1 MSMTPVP
8 YRVVAR
14 REETADTV
22 TLDLVPRDA
31 GLARWHPGQFTMVY
45 AFGVGEVPISV
56 SGGAA
61 GGIRHTVRA
70 VGAVSRAICTTAP
83 GSVLGLRGPYGRGWR
98 LPERAGADLL
108 VIAGGIGLAPLRPVV
123 LSALTRRARFGAVTV
138 LIGARTPD
146 DLIFTDEYD
155 TWRGAGARVLVTVD
169 RADSGWTGHVG
180 VVTTLLDEAGVRPE
194 STRAYVCGPDVMM
207 RYAARDVTRRGVR
220 PEWLQV
226 SLERNMRCG
235 IALCGH
241 CQLGPLII
249 CRDGPVVGYERARP
263 LMETR
268 EL

>member
-1 MSMTPVP
+1 MTMTPVP

-155 TWRGAGARVLVTVD
+155 TWRGPGPGCWSPSTGPTAAGPATSVWSR
-169 RADSGWTGHVG
+169 RS
-180 VVTTLLDEAGVRPE
+180 
-194 STRAYVCGPDVMM
+194 STRPASG
-207 RYAARDVTRRGVR
+207 
-220 PEWLQV
+220 
-226 SLERNMRCG
+226 RNPPAPTCADR
-235 IALCGH
+235 
-241 CQLGPLII
+241 
-249 CRDGPVVGYERARP
+249 
-263 LMETR
+263 T
-268 EL
+268 